1 MRALILYHLVQAQAA
16 ERHRQ
21 AQRDAP
27 ARAASR
33 ARRTRPPRRRH
44 RARGLPG
51 VGRAPRAHRAGR
63 RQQMTGRLT
72 AHTHPAPAAACRPDR
87 PRSSAG
93 RDATVLAA
101 ATGRASRSPSP
112 ACRAQ
117 ATTAGRGTR
126 HLRRPGAHRPGR

>member
-33 ARRTRPPRRRH
+33 ARPPPAHHGAGTAPAGSPPWRRR
-44 RARGLPG
+44 
-51 VGRAPRAHRAGR
+51 
-63 RQQMTGRLT
+63 QMTGRLT
-72 AHTHPAPAAACRPDR
+72 AHTYPAPAAACRPDR

-93 RDATVLAA
+93 RDAAVL
-101 ATGRASRSPSP
+101 GRGHGGGPRGPRHRP
-112 ACRAQ
+112 
-117 ATTAGRGTR
+117 AGRGR
-126 HLRRPGAHRPGR
+126 RLRGEAPGTCAGPVPARPGR